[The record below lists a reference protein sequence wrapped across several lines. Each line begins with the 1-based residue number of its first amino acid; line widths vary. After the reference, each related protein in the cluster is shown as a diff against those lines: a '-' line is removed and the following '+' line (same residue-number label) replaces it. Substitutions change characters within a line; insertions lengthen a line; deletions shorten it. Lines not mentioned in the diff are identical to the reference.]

1 MATTSC
7 GPRCELDSH
16 ADTCLFGRHCRVLH
30 TYSHTLNVTG
40 FHSSMKTLKNVHV
53 ACVCVAY
60 DCVSTM
66 STYILVFDQCL
77 YIPSLDVNLLC
88 VDQLRDHGLKV
99 NDVPLIRLSADER
112 TNESH
117 SIMCKETG
125 LHVPLEF
132 DKPISYF
139 KCRVPTP
146 DEVESTHNTTVYM
159 TSSVMWEP
167 YDENTNQ
174 IEENI
179 RQQILLKRREIDTLI
194 TYPNPYVSSCPFA
207 LSQLL
212 SDMKGKISSVRTDG
226 KSYIIKPEQLARR
239 WRTSLDC
246 ATRTS
251 NKTEQRALRDWSK
264 VHGDRHFRPTQI
276 QLR

>member
-1 MATTSC
+1 MQVPLIVS
-7 GPRCELDSH
+7 PKE
-16 ADTCLFGRHCRVLH
+16 
-30 TYSHTLNVTG
+30 
-40 FHSSMKTLKNVHV
+40 TLKNAHV

-226 KSYIIKPEQLARR
+226 KSYIIKPNNSPGGGER
-239 WRTSLDC
+239 
-246 ATRTS
+246 
-251 NKTEQRALRDWSK
+251 
-264 VHGDRHFRPTQI
+264 V
-276 QLR
+276 